1 LHSWFKKLDSVGN
14 LFLEVDRFNATVLN
28 VHQKMQVNIRYADVN
43 KPINMNCKC
52 AVILEHMRRLG
63 NYDTALILDLCDKD
77 GTVKLLRQNPT
88 SYATSYLV
96 AGETYY
102 LVSATEEPKQF
113 VYQILAT
120 FLPDEPQIDV
130 KPTKADK
137 PSQPRRAPQKAT
149 AKPKKGK

>member
-1 LHSWFKKLDSVGN
+1 
-14 LFLEVDRFNATVLN
+14 
-28 VHQKMQVNIRYADVN
+28 MQVNIRYGDVN

-63 NYDTALILDLCDKD
+63 GYDATLILDICDKD
-77 GTVKLLRQNPT
+77 GNVKLLRQNPT
-88 SYATSYLV
+88 TYATSYLV

-102 LVSATEEPKQF
+102 LVGATEEPKQF
-113 VYQILAT
+113 VYEVLAT
-120 FLPDEPQIDV
+120 LTSDEPQIDV

-137 PSQPRRAPQKAT
+137 PSQPRRAPQKAA